1 MMAPLPD
8 PRPARRR
15 RRRIVA
21 AATALVGVLACAV
34 GLSAVAGPPPGSGIG
49 RAAGGA
55 GGSGPAA
62 SIAASGGATASSSA
76 GSSVAGASASPAGTG
91 ASPSPG
97 SPASTPPV
105 ATPAP
110 GRGGPTLAELRTLA
124 IRGLLQR
131 RLDETRARLGIPG
144 AQVTIIFRDG
154 TSWTGSS
161 GRSDVGAGVEVSAG
175 TAFALASVSKTYT
188 AALVLALAGDGRI
201 DLDAPARTYLPGAA
215 IDRRITVRQLLD
227 HTSGLDDYFLH
238 PPIDRALQAEPDA
251 FWSVRR
257 TLRYVGKAYFPPGTG
272 WHYSNTNY
280 LYLGLIAERVAG
292 TPLAVALRDR
302 FFTPLGLHH
311 TWYQAVEA
319 PLGPVAHGY
328 RFASSR
334 VTAPPI
340 DLSDGTDVVP
350 FTSVVTAA
358 AGAGSIAAT
367 SADVATWARLLY
379 GGEVL
384 GPAMTEEMIGG
395 VTATAAYRPR
405 VPYGLGVQAF
415 SIDGRPTL
423 GHSGRFLGFRASVR
437 HFPTEA
443 LTIAVLTN
451 QSRADPGVIIESLLD
466 IVFRPD
472 RPCQACRHS
481 L

>member
-1 MMAPLPD
+1 
-8 PRPARRR
+8 
-15 RRRIVA
+15 V
-21 AATALVGVLACAV
+21 
-34 GLSAVAGPPPGSGIG
+34 
-49 RAAGGA
+49 
-55 GGSGPAA
+55 
-62 SIAASGGATASSSA
+62 
-76 GSSVAGASASPAGTG
+76 
-91 ASPSPG
+91 
-97 SPASTPPV
+97 
-105 ATPAP
+105 
-110 GRGGPTLAELRTLA
+110 LA
-124 IRGLLQR
+124 IRGILQR
-131 RLDETRARLGIPG
+131 QLDETRARLGIPG

-154 TSWTGSS
+154 SSWTGSS
-161 GRSDVGAGVEVSAG
+161 GMADVAGGVEVGPG

-188 AALVLALAGDGRI
+188 AALVLALAADGRI
-201 DLDAPARTYLPGAA
+201 DLDASARAYIPEAV

-238 PPIDRALQAEPDA
+238 PPIDRALQAEPAA

-257 TLRYVGKAYFPPGTG
+257 TLKYVGRPYFAPGTG

-280 LYLGLIAERVAG
+280 LYLGLVAERVTG
-292 TPLAVALRDR
+292 RTLAAALRER
-302 FFTPLGLHH
+302 FFTPLGLLE
-311 TWYQAVEA
+311 TWYQAVEE

-340 DLSDGTDVVP
+340 DLSDGSDVVP

-367 SADVATWARLLY
+367 SADVATWARRLY

-384 GPAMTEEMIGG
+384 GAAMTDAMLDG
-395 VTATAAYRPR
+395 VTATAGYRPR

-415 SIDGRPTL
+415 RIDDRPTV
-423 GHSGRFLGFRASVR
+423 GHSGRFLGFRTAVR
-437 HFPTEA
+437 HFPTES

-451 QSRADPGVIIESLLD
+451 QSRADPGLIIEDLLE

-472 RPCQACRHS
+472 RPCLSCQRPS
-481 L
+481 